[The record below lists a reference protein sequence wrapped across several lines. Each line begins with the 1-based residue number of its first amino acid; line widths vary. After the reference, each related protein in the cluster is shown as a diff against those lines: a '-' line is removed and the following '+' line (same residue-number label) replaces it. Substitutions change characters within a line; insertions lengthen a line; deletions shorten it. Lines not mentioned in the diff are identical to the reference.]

1 MNQTGNSS
9 HFDIVIVGAGAAG
22 ISAAHTLLA
31 KGYKIAVVEASGRIG
46 GRVWTD
52 PSSYSIPCDVG
63 AHWLH
68 YGSEN
73 FYKDYGESNGFDIY
87 PDARNLA
94 VYDKEVTVEEGPDL
108 IIKGL
113 ELMERAIE
121 ESVCAGID
129 MSLADATANVDHP
142 MHSVAGYILGPWTM
156 GKELEHLSLL
166 DYAELEESTDWFCR
180 QGFGTLVAHYGSTLP
195 VSLNTTVTEIDW
207 SGNSLK
213 IVTDNGTI
221 ESKAVIL
228 TVSTGVLASDAIT
241 FKPTLPTRKVESFNS
256 ISMGHYEH
264 IWLEFSAPI
273 ADSTPDVYIVGLADE
288 NDSMFSAFANA
299 SGSRLTYFDIG
310 GDVAEQMSRSS
321 QTDRIDFALG
331 RLRSIFGNEIDRTFV
346 KGSASSWATDP
357 LTRGSYAT
365 ARPGAFPMR
374 EALREPI
381 ADRIFFAGEACHRT
395 MYASVAGA
403 HLSGQEAAEQCVARA
418 L

>member
-1 MNQTGNSS
+1 MNQNENTS

-31 KGYKIAVVEASGRIG
+31 KGYEIAVVEASGRIG

-52 PSSYSIPCDVG
+52 PSSFCIPCDVG

-73 FYKDYGESNGFDIY
+73 FYKEYGESNGFNIY

-94 VYDKEVTVEEGPDL
+94 VYDKDVIVKEGPGL
-108 IIKGL
+108 IIEGL

-121 ESVCAGID
+121 ESVGAGLD

-156 GKELEHLSLL
+156 GKELDHLSLL

-195 VSLNTTVTEIDW
+195 VSLNTTVTAIDW
-207 SGNSLK
+207 SGNNLK
-213 IVTDNGTI
+213 IATDKGTI
-221 ESKAVIL
+221 RSKAVIL
-228 TVSTGVLASDAIT
+228 TVSTGVLASGVIT
-241 FKPTLPTRKVESFNS
+241 FKPALPTRKVESFDA

-264 IWLEFSAPI
+264 IWLEFAVPI

-299 SGSRLTYFDIG
+299 SGSHLTYFDIG
-310 GDVAEQMSRSS
+310 GDAAEQMSRTS
-321 QTDRIDFALG
+321 QTDRVDFALSQ
-331 RLRSIFGNEIDRTFV
+331 LRSIFGSEIDRTLV
-346 KGSASSWATDP
+346 RGSASSWATDP
-357 LTRGSYAT
+357 LTIGSYAT
-365 ARPGAFPMR
+365 AQPGAYPMR
-374 EALREPI
+374 ETLREPI
-381 ADRIFFAGEACHRT
+381 ADKIFFAGEACHRT

-403 HLSGQEAAEQCVARA
+403 HLSGKEAAEQCVARA